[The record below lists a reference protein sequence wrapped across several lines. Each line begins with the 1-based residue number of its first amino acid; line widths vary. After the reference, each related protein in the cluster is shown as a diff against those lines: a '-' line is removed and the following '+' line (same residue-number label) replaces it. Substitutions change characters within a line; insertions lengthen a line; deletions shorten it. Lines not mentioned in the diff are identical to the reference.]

1 MPKENTLT
9 ATAGTTAET
18 TVDVAQLQAAL
29 ETANQ
34 RIATLEA
41 QLQRRDNYQA
51 SYAQQLFLKNLGMVN
66 SPSITKAWEETEEQ
80 LKFLASKGVI

>member
-9 ATAGTTAET
+9 ATAGTSAEN

-29 ETANQ
+29 ETANE
-34 RIATLEA
+34 RITTLEA

-66 SPSITKAWEETEEQ
+66 SPSVTKAWQETEEQ
-80 LKFLASKGVI
+80 LKFLASKGII